1 MRGDFFVALIRN
13 ATSSWEIKSF
23 FYGAVLTLGARAD
36 TNAHG
41 KDNEAVCGQR
51 VGILARR
58 NAIPLN
64 FTGLS
69 SWPIWRICG
78 NLCGKLVDRSC
89 RTLWMHVRQSELESV
104 DAVNKSLVGETP
116 VNNGIPNSQAWID
129 CKEYIKKRLKKQSY
143 DTWIAATRGEATDNG
158 TFKVA
163 VANQFVADWIEGHFR
178 EYIEE
183 AFREVLGKRYD
194 ILYVISSGS
203 DNGDQTRLALDGTLP
218 TSEAAYA
225 TPPSASPA
233 PANHNLSPRY
243 TFETLVVGD
252 FNQFACAASSA
263 VAEGPGMT
271 KYNPLYIYGG
281 TGLGKTHI
289 VQAVGHKILEFFPNK
304 RVMYATSEKF
314 TSDFID
320 AIADRSISDFTKMYR
335 DVDVLIIDDIQFFT
349 GKESTQEQFFHTFN
363 ALYHSGKQIIL
374 TSDRP
379 PKEIKGLEERLL
391 SRFSWGL
398 VTDLQA
404 PDLENRTAILLKK
417 LSVEGTKLPD
427 EVLTYIADRVTSN
440 IRELEGAL
448 IRLLAY
454 SSVKKVPID
463 LEMTQKVLSD
473 TFSSQKRHITIEMIQ
488 KQTSEQFRI
497 ELEMMRAK
505 KKTAKIALARQ
516 VAMYLSRSLTD
527 NSLKAI
533 GNAFGGRDHST
544 VIHACDLVS
553 RRIAGDITL
562 REKIDKISAAL
573 LY

>member
-1 MRGDFFVALIRN
+1 MWTGCGYPLQGICYPTHFQAIVIFPKSGKVWKCLWKNCALSTAIHRTKMR
-13 ATSSWEIKSF
+13 
-23 FYGAVLTLGARAD
+23 
-36 TNAHG
+36 
-41 KDNEAVCGQR
+41 
-51 VGILARR
+51 
-58 NAIPLN
+58 
-64 FTGLS
+64 
-69 SWPIWRICG
+69 
-78 NLCGKLVDRSC
+78 LCDLEEVETVDKY
-89 RTLWMHVRQSELESV
+89 T
-104 DAVNKSLVGETP
+104 VGETP
-116 VNNGIPNSQAWID
+116 VSNQITNSQPWID

-143 DTWIAATRGEATDNG
+143 DTWLGPTRGEPTDNG
-158 TFKVA
+158 TFKIL
-163 VANQFVADWIEGHFR
+163 VANQFVADWIESHFR

-183 AFREVLGKRYD
+183 AFAEVLGKRYEV
-194 ILYVISSGS
+194 LYVISGE
-203 DNGDQTRLALDGTLP
+203 NGNSDQTRLNLEPAIAANAQTTTVAAPPPP
-218 TSEAAYA
+218 T
-225 TPPSASPA
+225 
-233 PANHNLSPRY
+233 NHNLNVRY
-243 TFETLVVGD
+243 TFDTLVVGD
-252 FNQFACAASSA
+252 FNQFACAASMA

-289 VQAVGHKILEFFPNK
+289 VQAIGHEIVAYFPNK

-320 AIADRSISDFTKMYR
+320 AIADRSISDFTRMYR

-417 LSVEGTKLPD
+417 TAAEGISLPD
-427 EVLTYIADRVTSN
+427 NVVTYIADRVTSN

-454 SSVKKVPID
+454 ASLKKVQID
-463 LEMTQKVLSD
+463 LDMAQKVLSE

-488 KQTSEQFRI
+488 KQTSELFRI
-497 ELEMMRAK
+497 DLDMMRAK

-533 GNAFGGRDHST
+533 GTAFGGRDHST

>member
-1 MRGDFFVALIRN
+1 
-13 ATSSWEIKSF
+13 
-23 FYGAVLTLGARAD
+23 
-36 TNAHG
+36 
-41 KDNEAVCGQR
+41 
-51 VGILARR
+51 
-58 NAIPLN
+58 
-64 FTGLS
+64 
-69 SWPIWRICG
+69 
-78 NLCGKLVDRSC
+78 
-89 RTLWMHVRQSELESV
+89 
-104 DAVNKSLVGETP
+104 VNKILVGETK
-116 VNNGIPNSQAWID
+116 VSNAIPNSQSWID
-129 CKEYIKKRLKKQSY
+129 CKEYIKKRLKKQSF

-158 TFKVA
+158 TFKIA

-178 EYIEE
+178 EYVEE
-183 AFREVLGKRYD
+183 AFREVLGQRYE
-194 ILYVISSGS
+194 ILYVISGGGDST
-203 DNGDQTRLALDGTLP
+203 DQTRLELD
-218 TSEAAYA
+218 AASGNGNGHA
-225 TPPSASPA
+225 VAVAPA
-233 PANHNLSPRY
+233 VVAAANHNLNQRY
-243 TFETLVVGD
+243 TFESLVVGD
-252 FNQFACAASSA
+252 FNQFACAASMA

-320 AIADRSISDFTKMYR
+320 AIADRSISDFTRMYR

-417 LSVEGTKLPD
+417 LAAEKIKLPD
-427 EVLTYIADRVTSN
+427 DVLTYIADRVTSN

-454 SSVKKVPID
+454 ASLKQVPID
-463 LEMTQKVLSD
+463 LEMAQKVLSD
-473 TFSSQKRHITIEMIQ
+473 TFSPQKRHITIEMIQ

-553 RRIAGDITL
+553 RRIAGDVTL